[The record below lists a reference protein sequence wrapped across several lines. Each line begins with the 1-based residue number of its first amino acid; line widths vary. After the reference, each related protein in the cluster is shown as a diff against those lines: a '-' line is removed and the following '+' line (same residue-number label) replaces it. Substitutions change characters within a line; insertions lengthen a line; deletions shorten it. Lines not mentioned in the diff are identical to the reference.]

1 MARIMRARLKILEI
15 SFNMGHLTKEIV
27 LRLKEKFWKDN
38 SLSFRGERLI
48 VDCIG
53 GTGQTVYVAVLKR
66 RK

>member
-27 LRLKEKFWKDN
+27 LRLKKFWKDN